1 MFDINKDITI
11 KKYMSMVT
19 YVRKGDKRKAMNTLG
34 YVLLSLLARE
44 PMSGYDLTAQLKKR
58 FAPFWPISHTQIYP
72 ALRELE
78 EQGFCFHQLIEQHAT
93 RPDKKVYEI
102 TEKGKD
108 ALRQWVESPTPL
120 VVARDEFFLKA
131 YSLWLADPER
141 MMEVFRDQ
149 VQLHEERLAFHEHNL
164 QAKRSPQG
172 TSSDGTNFLDL
183 TELLFQYAIGYE
195 RNYISWCQSA
205 LHYLEQ
211 RKHIQ
216 EEEQ

>member
-1 MFDINKDITI
+1 
-11 KKYMSMVT
+11 
-19 YVRKGDKRKAMNTLG
+19 MNTLG

-78 EQGFCFHQLIEQHAT
+78 EQGLSRYHLVEQHAM

-102 TEKGKD
+102 TEEGRTV
-108 ALRQWVESPTPL
+108 LRQWVESPTPL
-120 VVARDEFFLKA
+120 VIARDEFFLKA

-141 MMEVFRDQ
+141 MMVLFREQ
-149 VQLHEERLAFHEHNL
+149 IQLHEERLAFHEQTL
-164 QAKRSPQG
+164 QAKRSTEG
-172 TSSDGTNFLDL
+172 TSKDGTNFFDL
-183 TELLFQYAIGYE
+183 SELLFQYAIGYE
-195 RNYISWCQSA
+195 HNYLAWCHSA

-211 RKHIQ
+211 RKHIH
-216 EEEQ
+216 EEEK